1 MEKRKSLQ
9 ASQRPLLQWCNLE
22 VSREIGFLSRLVEID
37 TDSNLKTGYSACA
50 DVIRKEAE
58 SVGLKTEVYDSAE
71 IAPDKK
77 PRPNVIVR
85 LDVGAH
91 ETLLFATH
99 YDVVAAGTGWRHDPF
114 KLFVEG
120 DRAFGRGSADDKGAI
135 VCAMG
140 ALRELK
146 TMSPKANVVLLAC
159 PDEEVGGELGLGY
172 AVNHAKIRGDAA
184 IVLDASPAVVSI
196 GASGILWGKVV
207 VKGKQG
213 HAGYPQLAQNAIDE
227 AIPFLERLSKYSK
240 IRERIR
246 SKIQAPPGSPHKQIW
261 GRFSI
266 TMLNAGEKENIIPG
280 ECEARF
286 DMRVCPDEDY
296 ERAKRDLEKYFKR
309 LRSSQ
314 KVKATLEFTQQTP
327 SNYFTD
333 PEHPIVSRF
342 SHAAREAFGRRIPVA
357 GELGGNDGHYFSK
370 VGIPVVSF
378 GPIRDDCRFHG
389 VDEFVYLKDIE
400 LVKRTLVNFVCRWG
414 TDTT

>member
-1 MEKRKSLQ
+1 
-9 ASQRPLLQWCNLE
+9 LE
-22 VSREIGFLSRLVEID
+22 LSGEIDFLSRLVEID
-37 TDSNLKTGYSACA
+37 TDSNTKTGYLHCA

-58 SVGLKTEVYDSAE
+58 SVGLKTEICDCVE
-71 IAPDKK
+71 VVPDKK

-85 LDVGAH
+85 LDVGAK
-91 ETLLFATH
+91 ETVLLAAH
-99 YDVVAAGTGWRHDPF
+99 YDVVPAGTGWRHDPF
-114 KLFVEG
+114 KLVVEG
-120 DRAFGRGSADDKGAI
+120 DRAFGRGAADDKSAI
-135 VCAMG
+135 VCALG

-146 TMSPKANVVLLAC
+146 EKTPKVNVVLLAS

-172 AVNHAKIRGDAA
+172 AVGQANLRGDAA
-184 IVLDASPAVVSI
+184 IVLDASPSFVSI

-213 HAGYPQLAQNAIDE
+213 HAGYPQLAQNAIDR

-246 SKIQAPPGSPHKQIW
+246 SRIQAPPGSLHKQIW

-266 TMLNAGEKENIIPG
+266 TMISAGEKENIIPG

-286 DMRVCPDEDY
+286 DMRVCPDENY
-296 ERAKRDLEKYFKR
+296 EGAKRDFERYFEK

-314 KVKATLEFTQQTP
+314 KIRATLEFTQQTP

-333 PEHPIVSRF
+333 PKHPIVSRF
-342 SHAAREAFGRRIPVA
+342 SRAANDAFERRIPVA
-357 GELGGNDGHYFSK
+357 GELGGNDGHFLSK

-378 GPIRDDCRFHG
+378 GPIREDCRFHG

-400 LVKRTLVNFVCRWG
+400 LVKKTLVNLVSNWDI
-414 TDTT
+414 DTA